1 MADLACN
8 MVYVYLAGAWSWLNR
23 ATAARDR
30 LTFRECALPA
40 GHAGEHMPSLVRE
53 VPPTYTGLERL
64 RLAGPV
70 PERDRR
76 RAAYAA
82 LERERARRA
91 LDAWFRAVEADRS
104 GASESDEVIR
114 AMTSYSAFM
123 IDDYVSRLQ
132 GDVCRTCGAETSC
145 GGACDECAS
154 AHRASALHHK
164 GNYGVRPGPDASQE
178 AHYDAEADADDA
190 RRRASRYVDPEGGS
204 NNVAPQQWWDAK
216 VAYAIVDAG
225 TGSPLCTCPAMEQPH
240 VRNQFTDCNAYDRPD
255 VRGGG
260 PNGDVWCTDMT
271 HVGCEHDLHPAGL
284 CDDPKC
290 CTPAMSKD
298 RKL

>member
-1 MADLACN
+1 MAELACN

-30 LTFRECALPA
+30 LTFRECSKAA

-164 GNYGVRPGPDASQE
+164 GNYGVPPD
-178 AHYDAEADADDA
+178 
-190 RRRASRYVDPEGGS
+190 
-204 NNVAPQQWWDAK
+204 
-216 VAYAIVDAG
+216 VDAYYG
-225 TGSPLCTCPAMEQPH
+225 RTTDPLRIHEPAGPAAAERLCTCPAMEQPH
-240 VRNQFTDCNAYDRPD
+240 VRNQFTDCNAYDVGGRP
-255 VRGGG
+255 
-260 PNGDVWCTDMT
+260 
-271 HVGCEHDLHPAGL
+271 L
-284 CDDPKC
+284 
-290 CTPAMSKD
+290 
-298 RKL
+298 

>member
-1 MADLACN
+1 MAELACN

-64 RLAGPV
+64 RLAGPD

-123 IDDYVSRLQ
+123 IDDYASR
-132 GDVCRTCGAETSC
+132 
-145 GGACDECAS
+145 
-154 AHRASALHHK
+154 LHHK
-164 GNYGVRPGPDASQE
+164 GNYGA
-178 AHYDAEADADDA
+178 AD
-190 RRRASRYVDPEGGS
+190 E
-204 NNVAPQQWWDAK
+204 
-216 VAYAIVDAG
+216 
-225 TGSPLCTCPAMEQPH
+225 
-240 VRNQFTDCNAYDRPD
+240 
-255 VRGGG
+255 
-260 PNGDVWCTDMT
+260 
-271 HVGCEHDLHPAGL
+271 
-284 CDDPKC
+284 
-290 CTPAMSKD
+290 
-298 RKL
+298 